1 MSEKTTYL
9 TWPKEIFK
17 LYFAI
22 SSNDFRD
29 SKENSKLQRN
39 TTKLVRVYWFE
50 ILHRLTKKN
59 GDDRE

>member
-1 MSEKTTYL
+1 MSEKTM
-9 TWPKEIFK
+9 TWPKETFK

-39 TTKLVRVYWFE
+39 TTMYNKSDLDLNDRNRDFS
-50 ILHRLTKKN
+50 HKKS
-59 GDDRE
+59 

>member
-1 MSEKTTYL
+1 ME
-9 TWPKEIFK
+9 
-17 LYFAI
+17 
-22 SSNDFRD
+22 NDFID

-59 GDDRE
+59 GDDRERDVVPFHCPFQS

>member
-1 MSEKTTYL
+1 M
-9 TWPKEIFK
+9 TWPKETFK

-39 TTKLVRVYWFE
+39 TTMYNKSDLDLNDRNRDFN
-50 ILHRLTKKN
+50 HKKS
-59 GDDRE
+59 